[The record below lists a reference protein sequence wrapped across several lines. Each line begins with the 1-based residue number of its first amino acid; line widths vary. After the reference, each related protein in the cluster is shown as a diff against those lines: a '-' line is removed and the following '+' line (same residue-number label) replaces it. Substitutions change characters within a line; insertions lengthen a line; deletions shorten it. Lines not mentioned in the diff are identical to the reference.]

1 MILILDDHPLARQG
15 LSSII
20 QMYKRDEEILQAG
33 TVRESISLMEKNQ
46 VGLAFIDI
54 NLGKENGLSLLT
66 WIREKKYDCKIF
78 IITSSSRQ
86 SDFTLAQE
94 MAVDAYVLKEAFIDE
109 ITYGLQTVERGA
121 KFYSAALVDRMGKYS
136 EDEKALSALT
146 ERELDVFLLLGQG
159 YDNDKISKD
168 LYISLGTAKKH
179 ISSILAKLQLNN
191 RVEAVLFASK
201 NSYSIQMALNK
212 AIRADLR
219 KESRAI

>member
-168 LYISLGTAKKH
+168 LYISLENAKKH

>member
-54 NLGKENGLSLLT
+54 NLGKENGLSILT

-136 EDEKALSALT
+136 EDEKALSTLT

-168 LYISLGTAKKH
+168 LYISLGTVKKH

>member
-136 EDEKALSALT
+136 EDEKALSTLT

-168 LYISLGTAKKH
+168 LYISLGTVKKH

>member
-86 SDFTLAQE
+86 SDFALAQE

-212 AIRADLR
+212 AIRTDLR